1 MRAQRLSGRFV
12 LVYLLVSLASCDRS
26 VPVVVAGVSLELAQH
41 RARTISEVHY
51 RLRFDIPAVVDA
63 DIEGFVAI
71 SFVLEGDGSE
81 LQLDFRETSGPTS
94 RFFLTYAVI
103 WEDEEETLLTFQVAA
118 DQEPFV
124 KTIRGFRRNLYLGL
138 GAVTVF
144 F

>member
-81 LQLDFRETSGPTS
+81 LQLDFRETSDKIHSVLSNGKTS
-94 RFFLTYAVI
+94 TYRFENEHIVLT
-103 WEDEEETLLTFQVAA
+103 ES
-118 DQEPFV
+118 
-124 KTIRGFRRNLYLGL
+124 
-138 GAVTVF
+138 
-144 F
+144 